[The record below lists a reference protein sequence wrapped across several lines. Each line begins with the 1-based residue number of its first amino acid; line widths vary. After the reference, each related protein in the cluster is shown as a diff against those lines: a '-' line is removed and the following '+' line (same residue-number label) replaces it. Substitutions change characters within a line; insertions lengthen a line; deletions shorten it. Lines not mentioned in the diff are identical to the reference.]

1 MENDKMEILN
11 QSCVERAKR
20 LSSSIHIQ
28 YVERTAEPT
37 ASSETQKD
45 FETAGQSREFA
56 RKTSMVVIR
65 RPYSYLESAV
75 REMFEGTEDVAV
87 ILDRRQ
93 HERRQAVIS
102 WIADR
107 RNASN
112 DRRRPAPMLDI
123 VLGVGT

>member
-1 MENDKMEILN
+1 MEILN